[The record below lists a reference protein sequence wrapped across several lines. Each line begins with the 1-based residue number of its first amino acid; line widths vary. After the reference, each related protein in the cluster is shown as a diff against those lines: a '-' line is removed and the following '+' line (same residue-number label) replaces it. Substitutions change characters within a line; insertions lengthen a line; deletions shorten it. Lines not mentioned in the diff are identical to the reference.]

1 MLTVTVSV
9 YANLRT
15 YTGGR
20 PAVEVELPAGATIE
34 MAIQRLGIPL
44 DQTRI
49 IFVDHRTAGLDS
61 VLRGGERIDLFS
73 AIGGG

>member
-1 MLTVTVSV
+1 MPKITISV

-15 YTGGR
+15 YTGGKSS
-20 PAVEVELPAGATIE
+20 VDVQLPAGTTIRA
-34 MAIQRLGIPL
+34 AIQHLGIPL

-49 IFVDHRTAGLDS
+49 IFVDHRAAGLDD
-61 VLRGGERIDLFS
+61 VLQGGERIDLFS